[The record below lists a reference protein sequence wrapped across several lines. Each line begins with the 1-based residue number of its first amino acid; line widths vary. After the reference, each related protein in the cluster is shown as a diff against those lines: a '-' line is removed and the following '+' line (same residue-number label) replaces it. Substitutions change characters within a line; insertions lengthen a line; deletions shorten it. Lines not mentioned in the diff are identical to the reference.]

1 MNHGTTISKVSKV
14 SKVNGISRLHV
25 HMGACAHEWTWG
37 ESITEWHSGRG
48 SALYR
53 TYTKMRGSPPRELR
67 QVSLINQ
74 ILVLFIFRSGH
85 WKAPDSNE
93 RIVEMLRAKQSTT
106 LACMF

>member
-1 MNHGTTISKVSKV
+1 MCIWV
-14 SKVNGISRLHV
+14 RV
-25 HMGACAHEWTWG
+25 HMGGHGASRSQNA
-37 ESITEWHSGRG
+37 ILSGRG

-67 QVSLINQ
+67 QASLINQ
-74 ILVLFIFRSGH
+74 FLVLFIFRSGH